1 MLLSIHVQSSLYQ
14 QSENLMTK
22 LKKKDK
28 RVILGLILIPFA
40 LSLRLLALYIPEIK
54 SEKSKTQILKNW
66 TDPQTDGQN
75 DGKPVAW
82 SDRGIRFHRRFI
94 KIKTE

>member
-1 MLLSIHVQSSLYQ
+1 
-14 QSENLMTK
+14 MTK

-82 SDRGIRFHRRFI
+82 SDRGIRFHRGFI